1 MEGGGEGG
9 EKRKKRRT
17 HSVSKYLEWIH
28 RSRLTVVRRDE
39 WNEDGY
45 PLFDFSSRSIDRSI
59 DRIFPLVFFT
69 FFFFFFFPS
78 FITRT
83 KGKDK
88 KSTRVPLMYAHTS
101 PHPYTHVSASRL
113 SPTTLRFT
121 KLVAFLPPPPLV
133 EIYRCLWSNKFPLE
147 AGKSGAVAAAS
158 GPPLDLSNTETAEPG
173 RPAAPF
179 REKENADI
187 SP

>member
-1 MEGGGEGG
+1 
-9 EKRKKRRT
+9 
-17 HSVSKYLEWIH
+17 
-28 RSRLTVVRRDE
+28 
-39 WNEDGY
+39 
-45 PLFDFSSRSIDRSI
+45 
-59 DRIFPLVFFT
+59 
-69 FFFFFFFPS
+69 
-78 FITRT
+78 
-83 KGKDK
+83 
-88 KSTRVPLMYAHTS
+88 MYAHTS